1 MSDIDAIFNDDDFF
15 TDMGNEKKETP
26 KPKFTPWA
34 DGEYYGHIADVE
46 SREVNTHKGKHKAMV
61 FNFKVVVDE
70 ANASKQYEYKWGNT
84 SHIAKGT
91 EYVGQKIRAC
101 GVFRYLVPKE
111 GDDFT
116 ANPEGNKS
124 YGYFCEAIGIK
135 LPTVEKEINGQ
146 ELNIRDMSGNRTL
159 VRFDTGDS
167 ISVKS
172 GELGVR
178 FLLVSGKP
186 IKEPVAWHGPIVMN
200 TKEELMK
207 AFSELQNGTF
217 IKPND

>member
-1 MSDIDAIFNDDDFF
+1 MPDIDAIFNDDDFF

-46 SREVNTHKGKHKAMV
+46 SREVKTHKGKHKAMV

-70 ANASKQYEYKWGNT
+70 ANASKQYTYNWGNT
-84 SHIAKGT
+84 SYSSKGS

-101 GVFRYLVPKE
+101 GVFRYLVHKE

-135 LPTVEKEINGQ
+135 LPTVEKEING
-146 ELNIRDMSGNRTL
+146 ET
-159 VRFDTGDS
+159 VK
-167 ISVKS
+167 VKS
-172 GELGVR
+172 LPTITADDIIGLPVVGV
-178 FLLVSGKP
+178 VGKGKP
-186 IKEPVAWHGPIVMN
+186 YTNKNGKEVTPREVKFVKSWSDGIKKEMN
-200 TKEELMK
+200 
-207 AFSELQNGTF
+207 ADADIPF
-217 IKPND
+217 